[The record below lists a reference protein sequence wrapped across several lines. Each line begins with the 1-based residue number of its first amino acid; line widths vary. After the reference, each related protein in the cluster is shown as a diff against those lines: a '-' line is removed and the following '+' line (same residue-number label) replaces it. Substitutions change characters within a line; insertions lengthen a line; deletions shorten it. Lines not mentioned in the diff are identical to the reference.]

1 MGLHTFSDTT
11 KGGLDSYVK
20 LEFRLIEDTPLYKK
34 ADTPHGISAI
44 LL

>member
-1 MGLHTFSDTT
+1 MNQRNIRFIRED
-11 KGGLDSYVK
+11 YVK